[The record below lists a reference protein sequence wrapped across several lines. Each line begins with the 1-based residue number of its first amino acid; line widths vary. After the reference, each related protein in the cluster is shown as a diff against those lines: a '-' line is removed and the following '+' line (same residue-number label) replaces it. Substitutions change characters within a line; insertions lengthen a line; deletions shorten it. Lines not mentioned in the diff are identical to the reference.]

1 MNARGLPLLPS
12 DIFKSQ
18 VIGEISESFRREYA
32 DRWENLEQELGREE
46 FGTLFV
52 YIRAILTQA
61 HVTRNLLSEFSEQI
75 LSKWQGEAFIDKV
88 LEPYAQANKIGR
100 AHV

>member
-18 VIGEISESFRREYA
+18 VIGEISESSRREYA
-32 DRWENLEQELGREE
+32 DRWENLEQELSREE

-52 YIRAILTQA
+52 YIRRDAPSCVETLDPHQMSDTLARRPLRIPGADAPHRT
-61 HVTRNLLSEFSEQI
+61 VVF
-75 LSKWQGEAFIDKV
+75 
-88 LEPYAQANKIGR
+88 
-100 AHV
+100 